1 MGLFDFFSTPPTP
14 EIAAKK
20 LGTYAFSEN
29 FTEHDRALASSLNV
43 EIQDFIKERKIFR
56 ISQTLAAMGYV
67 NHQNFHPNIVK
78 MMGAFDVIAQN
89 HLKSNA
95 PPLEQERIVF
105 LSKAKQDY
113 PLEMPEALA
122 KTMIKRLTKKPPQ
135 PEHASVTNQLA
146 EHLKIQTR
154 SILLQAT
161 DLAEK
166 MRKQWAI

>member
-14 EIAAKK
+14 GIAAEK
-20 LGTYAFSEN
+20 LGAYAFNES
-29 FTEHDRALASSLNV
+29 FTEHDRALASNLNV

-56 ISQTLAAMGYV
+56 ISQTFAAMGYV
-67 NHQNFHPNIVK
+67 NHQKYHPNIVK
-78 MMGAFDVIAQN
+78 MIDAFDAIAQN
-89 HLKSNA
+89 HLNSDA
-95 PPLEQERIVF
+95 SSLEQERIMF
-105 LSKAKQDY
+105 LSKAKRDY
-113 PLEMPEALA
+113 ALEMPETLA

-135 PEHASVTNQLA
+135 PEHTSITNQLT

-154 SILLQAT
+154 SILLQAA